1 MVHYLESRKEYR
13 DVLDMCE
20 ALQEMIMD
28 GKVEGKA
35 ETVLEL
41 LGELGDT
48 SEDLR
53 AKIMAEKDLDTLKI
67 WLKLAGRADTVEEF
81 ATRIA

>member
-41 LGELGDT
+41 LGELGDI

>member
-1 MVHYLESRKEYR
+1 MVHYLENRKEYR

-35 ETVLEL
+35 ESVLEL
-41 LGELGDT
+41 LGELGDI

>member
-13 DVLDMCE
+13 DVLDMCD

-41 LGELGDT
+41 LGELGDI